1 MFVAIPLNCV
11 LEKRQPLIGCNLK
24 SEIQFTAAAAALLNP
39 PKAIII

>member
-24 SEIQFTAAAAALLNP
+24 SEIQFTAAAALLNP